1 MIMVLCLFYKKRD
14 SIFQRMKYLKLQI
27 KYVWNLAQ
35 KSPGTGGGVVVDG
48 NIEETRLPTILEAQ

>member
-1 MIMVLCLFYKKRD
+1 
-14 SIFQRMKYLKLQI
+14 MKYLKLQI